1 MDDVLIF
8 LEEGIEIG
16 FVGVAI
22 DRRGAGELAG
32 IFHVIV
38 DLAGGDVPVLL
49 FFLPQD
55 DREGDDMNV
64 ELFAEGK
71 GQVEGGFLG

>member
-1 MDDVLIF
+1 MDDAFIF
-8 LEEGIEIG
+8 LEQGIEIG
-16 FVGVAI
+16 FVGIAI
-22 DRRGAGELAG
+22 DRRGVGEFAG

-38 DLAGGDVPVLL
+38 DLAGGDVPILL

-64 ELFAEGK
+64 ELLAEGK
-71 GQVEGGFLG
+71 GQVEGGFRG